1 MTSRR
6 DVTDVLDRDFLE
18 TRSRILDVAAALDR
32 LDRASVRSA
41 EGTHPDRRLM
51 QIRQAIEALLI
62 PGPGRSETVQR
73 LFSLDYDPQWP
84 RTLGVERAERTL
96 RDVHLSEER

>member
-1 MTSRR
+1 MTSQRE
-6 DVTDVLDRDFLE
+6 VTDVLDRDFLE

-51 QIRQAIEALLI
+51 QIRQALEALLV

-73 LFSLDYDPQWP
+73 LFSLEYDPEWP
-84 RTLGVERAERTL
+84 SNMGRNESAGP
-96 RDVHLSEER
+96 